1 MKNLAFRCAIHFPPQ
16 PSKIQSERYTPLYI
30 SHRKYLFRMSNL
42 LMVFAEYAD
51 ITGLVAKI
59 FQGLAYS
66 TNKQILK
73 SNSIEK
79 GVLKY
84 Y

>member
-1 MKNLAFRCAIHFPPQ
+1 MKNLAFRCTIHPPPP
-16 PSKIQSERYTPLYI
+16 PSKINSERYTPLYI

-42 LMVFAEYAD
+42 MMVFAKYAD

-66 TNKQILK
+66 PNKLILN
-73 SNSIEK
+73 SNSNKK
-79 GVLKY
+79 GF
-84 Y
+84 

>member
-1 MKNLAFRCAIHFPPQ
+1 
-16 PSKIQSERYTPLYI
+16 
-30 SHRKYLFRMSNL
+30 
-42 LMVFAEYAD
+42 MVFAEYAD

-66 TNKQILK
+66 TNKQIFN

-84 Y
+84 F